1 MDEKRNYQ
9 RNYYIN
15 KRNYIRGL
23 DKKDRDQL
31 TAEELLDLDKYIHK
45 FRPRTSR
52 ISRRLFDNS
61 YIGGE
66 EKIYGMKKE
75 TKQIII
81 YFE

>member
-23 DKKDRDQL
+23 DKMDRDQL

-61 YIGGE
+61 FKGE
-66 EKIYGMKKE
+66 EKIYGLKKE
-75 TKQIII
+75 TKKVIIC
-81 YFE
+81 FE